1 MPPEVKQTAM
11 QRSIAEVASEFG
23 VAPGQLTG
31 VLDDLGVEH
40 GQGSFD
46 SDDDTLDLIREAVK
60 EVGGTKTVRL
70 APGRTPRDVASAI
83 GVPPNDVLKTLITK
97 LKTMVTLTTV
107 LEDEVVERLAKE
119 FGYTVVWGEAA
130 PAKPARAA
138 VGAQAA
144 KGDTLEPRP
153 PVVTILGHVD
163 HGKTSLLDYIR
174 KTNVTAKEFGGI
186 TQHIG
191 AYQVK
196 VKNGLITF
204 LDTPGHAAFTAMR
217 ARGAQVTDIAV
228 LVVAA
233 DDGIM
238 PQTVEAINHAKSAE
252 VPIMV
257 AVNKIDLPGANPDKV
272 LQQLMQHE
280 LVAEAFGGQVIS
292 ANVSALTGEGVE
304 HLLEMIQL
312 QAEVMDLKA
321 DPRGDLQ
328 GVVIEA
334 QLEKGRGP
342 VATILVENGTLRVG
356 DVIVVGKTWGRIK
369 AMTDWQG
376 QRLKEAGPSMPVEIL
391 GLGDVPMAGDVVEPA
406 KDDREAREKA
416 QGRVAVDREVELR
429 PMRRKVSLKDLV
441 NAGTDDGIKDLNL
454 IVKAD
459 VQGSVEAV
467 RGMLEK
473 LNHAEVNVRILH
485 TGVGSVTESDILLA
499 SAARA
504 IVVGFNVKPEA
515 TAKAEAERQKVEV
528 RTYKIIYELVED
540 IEKAVKGLLEPKF
553 EEEYLGTVEVR
564 AVFKLTKAGIVAGCH
579 VTDGKVT
586 RGCLCRVKR
595 DKEIVYKGKISS
607 LRNVKEDQREMSAG
621 QDCGIRFE
629 DWTDF
634 KVGDVIEAYQM
645 IQVN

>member
-1 MPPEVKQTAM
+1 MPPEVKQTGM
-11 QRSIAEVASEFG
+11 QRSIAEIASEFG
-23 VAPGQLTG
+23 VAPGQVTG

-40 GQGSFD
+40 AHGQFESD
-46 SDDDTLDLIREAVK
+46 SDTFDLIREAVK
-60 EVGGTKTVRL
+60 EKGGAKVVRM
-70 APGRTPRDVASAI
+70 APGRTPRDVAAAI
-83 GVPPNDVLKTLITK
+83 GVPPNDVLKALITK
-97 LKTMVTLTTV
+97 LKVMVTLTS
-107 LEDEVVERLAKE
+107 VVEDDVVEKLAE
-119 FGYTVVWGEAA
+119 VFGFRVEWGEAPA
-130 PAKPARAA
+130 AKPKQA
-138 VGAQAA
+138 VVSAPSQKA
-144 KGDTLEPRP
+144 DTTETRP
-153 PVVTILGHVD
+153 AVVTILGHVD

-196 VKNGLITF
+196 VRDGLITF

-233 DDGIM
+233 DDGVM
-238 PQTVEAINHAKSAE
+238 PQTIEAINHAKSAE

-257 AVNKIDLPGANPDKV
+257 AVNKVDVHGSNPERV

-280 LVAEAFGGQVIS
+280 LVAEQYGGQTITC
-292 ANVSALTGEGVE
+292 NVSAITGEGVE
-304 HLLEMIQL
+304 NLLEMIQL
-312 QAEVMDLKA
+312 QAEVLDLKA
-321 DPRGDLQ
+321 DPKGELQ

-342 VATILVENGTLRVG
+342 VATVLVENGTLKVG
-356 DVIVVGKTWGRIK
+356 DVIVVGKTYGRVK
-369 AMTDWQG
+369 AMSDWQG
-376 QRLKEAGPSMPVEIL
+376 QRLKEAGPSMPAEVL
-391 GLGDVPMAGDVVEPA
+391 GLSDVPMAGDVVEGA

-416 QGRVAVDREVELR
+416 EARIQHDREQEFR

-441 NAGTDDGIKDLNL
+441 SAGTESEVKDLNL

-473 LNHAEVNVRILH
+473 LQHPEVNVRILH
-485 TGVGSVTESDILLA
+485 TGVGTITDSDILLA

-515 TAKAEAERQKVEV
+515 SAKTEAERQKVEI

-540 IEKAVKGLLEPKF
+540 IEKAVKGMLEPKF

-579 VTDGKVT
+579 ITDGKVT
-586 RGCLCRVKR
+586 RGCMCRVRR
-595 DKEIVYKGKISS
+595 DKDIVYAGKISS

-621 QDCGIRFE
+621 QDCGIRFD